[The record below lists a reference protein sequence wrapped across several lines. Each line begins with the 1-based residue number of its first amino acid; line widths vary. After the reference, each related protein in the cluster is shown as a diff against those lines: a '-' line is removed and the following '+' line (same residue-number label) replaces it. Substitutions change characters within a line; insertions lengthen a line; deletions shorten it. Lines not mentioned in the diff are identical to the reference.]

1 MKYTLHALLLLL
13 LFAAPCSQMRAQ
25 CPANQS
31 FVQLVIMT
39 DNYGTEVNWQLT
51 NADSTVIYAASPAGT
66 YANNTAY
73 TITACV
79 PSTQCT
85 RLRMGDTYGDG
96 ICCAFGQGFYH
107 LIVDGDTIASGGDYD
122 REEISQFNCPPGT
135 SCLSAIAANTGS
147 FVAPARN
154 YWYTFTPSASG
165 MYELTT
171 CGNNT
176 CDTRIWVYESCQSL
190 IDNTNQG
197 TLFYNDNSPSCG
209 NQAVVTAAL
218 QAGQTYYI
226 RIGDSF
232 NSCTGAINWALNYT
246 GPITGCTDPTACN
259 FNPMATV
266 SDGSCLFFGDP
277 NCPNGPD
284 LLLRDDVLRNS
295 LQLVSYS
302 STDACLV
309 DERCVS
315 GMGVRDIIRFT
326 THIENNGTTDYFV
339 GVPSANN
346 PQFSNNNCHGHWH
359 YDSYAEYVLF
369 DQNGT
374 ALPIGMKNGFCVMDL
389 TCDNGGTA
397 QYGCSNMGISAGCG
411 DIYDRSLMCQWIDV
425 TNVPDGDYVLVVR
438 VNWLGQA
445 DFLGRY
451 EMDYDNNW
459 GQVCI
464 SLSRLTGSLQMTVN
478 TANCPTY
485 TDCMGV
491 AFGLAQPDCDGVCNG
506 TALRGDYDA
515 NQAREV
521 LDVHG
526 YVQAAISANIPA
538 TECKD
543 LHRDS
548 VLNVYDAALLG
559 RCLREGGNAG
569 SLACNFPNGIY
580 NPFDSVAFS
589 IAAVDWTAGYVDVAI
604 QTPSTR
610 IHGYQFKLSGAQI
623 TSVQSL
629 QNTTVFPATPVF
641 DASTGIVAALP
652 DVDSSINRQLAPQL
666 LCRVF
671 FDPNTAPQQICLA
684 ASDAVA
690 VNQLYQTLAYKIEA
704 GCVQQA
710 IVGVTTVENAD
721 FSVSI
726 QPNPMRHS
734 AQLLIEGNTENTQIL
749 VFDAV
754 GKEIIRHEAYTANIL
769 TIERGALPSGV
780 YYYRVSN
787 SQQAKSGK
795 FTIE

>member
-1 MKYTLHALLLLL
+1 MMRFLYFFLLLLL
-13 LFAAPCSQMRAQ
+13 ASPLTRVQAQ

-31 FVQLVIMT
+31 FVQLIVMT
-39 DNYGTEVNWQLT
+39 DNYGAEVNWQLT
-51 NADSTVIYAASPAGT
+51 NADSTVTYAAVAGGT
-66 YANNTAY
+66 YANNTLY
-73 TITACV
+73 TATACV
-79 PSTQCT
+79 PSTQCV

-96 ICCAFGQGFYH
+96 ICCAFGQGYYL
-107 LIVDGDTIASGGDYD
+107 LIVDGDTIASGGDYG
-122 REEISQFNCPPGT
+122 RQEISLFNCPPGS
-135 SCLSAIAANTGS
+135 SCLSAINATTGS
-147 FVAPARN
+147 HTAPSRN
-154 YWYTFTPSASG
+154 YWYSFTPSASG
-165 MYELTT
+165 MYEITT
-171 CGNNT
+171 CGINT
-176 CDTRIWVYESCQSL
+176 CDTRIWVYENCQAL

-197 TLFYNDNSPSCG
+197 TLFYNDNNPTCG
-209 NQAVVTAAL
+209 NQAVVAAAL
-218 QAGQTYYI
+218 QGGTTYYI
-226 RIGDSF
+226 RIGDNF
-232 NSCTGAINWALNYT
+232 NSCTGAINWQLNYT

-259 FNPMATV
+259 YNPMATV

-284 LLLRDDVLRNS
+284 LVLRSDVLRNS
-295 LQLVSYS
+295 MQLVSYS

-339 GVPSANN
+339 GVPSVNN

-397 QYGCSNMGISAGCG
+397 QYGCGNMGISAGCG
-411 DIYDRSLMCQWIDV
+411 DIYDRSLMCQWVDV

-451 EMDYDNNW
+451 EMDYHNNW

-464 SLSRLTGSLQMTVN
+464 NLSRATGSLQMTVN
-478 TANCPTY
+478 NTNCPTY

-491 AFGLAQPDCDGVCNG
+491 VFGLAQPDCNGTCNG
-506 TALRGDYDA
+506 TALRGDYDQNA
-515 NQAREV
+515 AREV
-521 LDVHG
+521 ADVQA
-526 YVQAAISANIPA
+526 YVQAAIANNVPA
-538 TECKD
+538 SECRD
-543 LHRDS
+543 LYRDS
-548 VLNVYDAALLG
+548 VLNVYDGALLG
-559 RCLREGGNAG
+559 RCLREGGVAG

-589 IAAVDWTAGYVDVAI
+589 IAAVDWTAGYVDIAL

-610 IHGYQFKLSGAQI
+610 VHGYQFTLSGIQI

-629 QNTTVFPATPVF
+629 QNATLFPAVPVF

-652 DVDSSINRQLAPQL
+652 NVDSSINRQLAPQT

-671 FDPNTAPQQICLA
+671 FDPATAPQQICLS

-690 VNQLYQTLAYKIEA
+690 VNHLYQSLAYKVEN
-704 GCVQQA
+704 GCVQQT
-710 IVGVTTVENAD
+710 IVGVVPNQALP
-721 FSVSI
+721 FGVQV
-726 QPNPMRHS
+726 QPNPMRTS
-734 AQLLIEGNTENTQIL
+734 AQLLIEGSTEAVEIV

-754 GKEIIRHEAYTANIL
+754 GKEILRRSNYTSNSL
-769 TIERGALPSGV
+769 TIERGALPSGI

-787 SQQAKSGK
+787 SQQAQSGK